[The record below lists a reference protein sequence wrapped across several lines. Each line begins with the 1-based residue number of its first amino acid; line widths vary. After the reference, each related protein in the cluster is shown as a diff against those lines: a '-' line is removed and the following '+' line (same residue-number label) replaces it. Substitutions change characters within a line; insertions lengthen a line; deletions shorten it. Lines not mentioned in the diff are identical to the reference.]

1 MELMDIREEIR
12 RGLLSA
18 RDEKYRK
25 FSAGL
30 IPTVAYDSIIGI
42 RIPYLRAYAR
52 RLFRDKDVSAFMSE
66 LPHAYFEENNLHA
79 FFIEQISDYG
89 ECIGAIDL
97 FLPYVDNWSTC
108 DSLRPRVFN
117 THRTELIS
125 DIRRWI
131 CSEHSYTVRFGI
143 EMLMVHFLGDNFRTE
158 YADAVA
164 SVRSDEYYVNMMIA
178 WYFATALAKNWD
190 DTVRYIEEDTLS
202 EWVHNR
208 TIQKA
213 RESYRITPEQK
224 AYLKTLKR

>member
-1 MELMDIREEIR
+1 
-12 RGLLSA
+12 
-18 RDEKYRK
+18 
-25 FSAGL
+25 
-30 IPTVAYDSIIGI
+30 
-42 RIPYLRAYAR
+42 
-52 RLFRDKDVSAFMSE
+52 MSE

-89 ECIGAIDL
+89 ECIGAIDR

-125 DIRRWI
+125 DIRCWI

-158 YADAVA
+158 YADAVV